1 MKVKDF
7 YKKFGKRLKD
17 LRLEAN
23 ITQEDLAEI
32 VGVATKTVS
41 YWENGHNPIT
51 LNKIPLIA
59 RALNIPIYKLFVFLE
74 DDEKAADKDYITLLQ
89 AKTGQELETLFNVIK
104 ELQKKLR
111 SNYFLLLLHLILLI
125 DFLQ

>member
-7 YKKFGKRLKD
+7 YKAFGKRLKQ

-23 ITQEDLAEI
+23 LSQEDLAEF

-41 YWENGHNPIT
+41 YWENAHNPVT

-59 RALNIPIYKLFVFLE
+59 NALNIPIYKLFVFL
-74 DDEKAADKDYITLLQ
+74 DIDEKNANKDYLALLQ
-89 AKTGQELETLFNVIK
+89 TRTGQELEVLFRVIK
-104 ELQKKLR
+104 ELQKMK
-111 SNYFLLLLHLILLI
+111 I
-125 DFLQ
+125 D